1 MPSSD
6 SKILMIYSTVHF
18 FIHCPGNVFAALIIL
33 IMANFGLDY
42 VQFSLIASEVGF
54 ASSFSFPVAGAL
66 ADRFGRRI
74 FPSLS
79 AVITGSTALIIGL
92 FGGRSIF
99 LFTGGLLVMA
109 FSMAMFHPSSMT
121 MISNRFQR
129 RRSGAFSIF
138 QSGGQVGVGTGQ
150 LTVAILLWLGR
161 DSDPFLAYR
170 LWSVPILLMS
180 VIMITL
186 HLQDPTIGVNT
197 EREHHPSSKIVES
210 SNSAPSSIKML
221 FIPAFLL
228 LLLVLS
234 LDSFGFSLY
243 RLYIIPFLVEERHVL
258 EVTAIFYFSM
268 LKLLGFPG
276 TLIGGFAGDVY
287 GEKRVLIGA
296 YALVTLGLILLLLL
310 QNSIFLPLIFLILA
324 FGLNAT
330 MPTMDSLTAK
340 IVPLRARGKA
350 YGLSYFTPIIGNVA
364 PILGAIFILTMGFGI
379 IFFIAIGLYALVI
392 LLLLFVRE
400 PSETEIVPVI
410 PTVK

>member
-1 MPSSD
+1 
-6 SKILMIYSTVHF
+6 
-18 FIHCPGNVFAALIIL
+18 
-33 IMANFGLDY
+33 
-42 VQFSLIASEVGF
+42 
-54 ASSFSFPVAGAL
+54 
-66 ADRFGRRI
+66 
-74 FPSLS
+74 
-79 AVITGSTALIIGL
+79 
-92 FGGRSIF
+92 
-99 LFTGGLLVMA
+99 
-109 FSMAMFHPSSMT
+109 MAMFHPSSMT

-138 QSGGQVGVGTGQ
+138 QSGGQIGVGTGQ

-161 DSDPFLAYR
+161 DSDPFLAYL

-180 VIMITL
+180 VIMIIL

-197 EREHHPSSKIVES
+197 EREHHPSSKIGES

-258 EVTAIFYFSM
+258 EATAIFYFSM

-350 YGLSYFTPIIGNVA
+350 YGLSYFTPVIGNVA
-364 PILGAIFILTMGFGI
+364 PIIGAIFILTMGFGI

-400 PSETEIVPVI
+400 PSETAIIPVN
-410 PTVK
+410 PTIK

>member
-1 MPSSD
+1 
-6 SKILMIYSTVHF
+6 
-18 FIHCPGNVFAALIIL
+18 
-33 IMANFGLDY
+33 
-42 VQFSLIASEVGF
+42 
-54 ASSFSFPVAGAL
+54 
-66 ADRFGRRI
+66 
-74 FPSLS
+74 
-79 AVITGSTALIIGL
+79 
-92 FGGRSIF
+92 
-99 LFTGGLLVMA
+99 
-109 FSMAMFHPSSMT
+109 
-121 MISNRFQR
+121 
-129 RRSGAFSIF
+129 
-138 QSGGQVGVGTGQ
+138 
-150 LTVAILLWLGR
+150 
-161 DSDPFLAYR
+161 
-170 LWSVPILLMS
+170 
-180 VIMITL
+180 
-186 HLQDPTIGVNT
+186 
-197 EREHHPSSKIVES
+197 
-210 SNSAPSSIKML
+210 ML